1 MRGKDSVIVR
11 YLVVVLTI
19 ISSSTSGLFAQSYD
33 SISLDT
39 TTFIVQNSNDSITEE
54 QDTIVR
60 PKELMRSQSDSLSMP
75 RMGGGD
81 MLQRDITQRHKTDT
95 LTEAEK
101 RKRIESIRKKNRE
114 EFMPDPSKSLW
125 YALMLPGAGQIYN
138 RKYWKLPIVV
148 GGFAGVAYAIS
159 WNSARYNE
167 YTIAY
172 LDILDTDP
180 NTNSYVNLVPAGYP
194 DSSTESYLSNSITYL
209 RRYRD
214 MSILIGVAFY
224 AITVID
230 AYVDAQL
237 ADFDVSPDLSI
248 KVRPKLE
255 AVPNSTQPAISC
267 NVGLSF

>member
-1 MRGKDSVIVR
+1 I
-11 YLVVVLTI
+11 
-19 ISSSTSGLFAQSYD
+19 A
-33 SISLDT
+33 
-39 TTFIVQNSNDSITEE
+39 EE

-60 PKELMRSQSDSLSMP
+60 PKELMRPRNFDSQP
-75 RMGGGD
+75 P
-81 MLQRDITQRHKTDT
+81 KTDT

-101 RKRIESIRKKNRE
+101 RKRIESIRKQNKE

-125 YALMLPGAGQIYN
+125 YALLLPGAGQIYN

-180 NTNSYVNLVPAGYP
+180 STNSYENIVPAGYP

-255 AVPNSTQPAISC
+255 VVPNSTQPTISC